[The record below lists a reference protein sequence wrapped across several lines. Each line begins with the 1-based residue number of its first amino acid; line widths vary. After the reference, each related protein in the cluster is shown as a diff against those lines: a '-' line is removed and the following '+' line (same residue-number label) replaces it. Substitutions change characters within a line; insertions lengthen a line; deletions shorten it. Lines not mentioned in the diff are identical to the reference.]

1 MALVSLSKL
10 RLHLGFRGDIS
21 NNDDD
26 LLTSLEEQA
35 TGMMASLSGWDLDT
49 ASESTEYYNGTGT
62 NVLVLRGVPDTDET
76 FTLSERSGD
85 TWTALDSDVYTVIV
99 EGGGA
104 RAKVLRL
111 DQGFAIGELNYKVLS
126 TMGYSTTTCPA
137 LLQRA
142 ILDLVQLWYRTRK
155 TARPTSLAEGESAT
169 EPDALGLASVKAWLE
184 ASKSRQE
191 PVLLAPLARA

>member
-1 MALVSLSKL
+1 MALVALSKI

-21 NNDDD
+21 HEDDD

-85 TWTALDSDVYTVIV
+85 TWTALDSGDYTVIV

-142 ILDLVQLWYRTRK
+142 IVDLVALWYRARK
-155 TARPTSLAEGESAT
+155 VSRPTASQDGEAAS
-169 EPDALGLASVKAWLE
+169 EPDALGLASVKAWLQ
-184 ASKSRQE
+184 ASKSKQE
-191 PVLLAPLARA
+191 AVLLAPLARM